1 LYAGGWKRLGQ
12 KPSERHVPGSLDGR
26 GYSSPQRDNHL
37 QVHDVREWL
46 VESQVESIVA
56 PKTDRRLRMKL
67 RMSQAVAVTIVVICA
82 MVFSPMMQAQG
93 ADAGTTDPQI
103 VGIVV
108 TANNIDIEYAKIAL
122 SKSKNKEVLEFAHQ
136 MIRDHSTLQKSVFA
150 LGAKLHVTPAD
161 STTEASLKSQAEKT
175 TAKLKALKG
184 KAFDKAYIDNEIAFH
199 KQVIDATNSVLIP
212 NAKNAELKGALQNAV
227 PLFQGHLE
235 HAQNVAS
242 TLG

>member
-1 LYAGGWKRLGQ
+1 
-12 KPSERHVPGSLDGR
+12 
-26 GYSSPQRDNHL
+26 
-37 QVHDVREWL
+37 
-46 VESQVESIVA
+46 
-56 PKTDRRLRMKL
+56 MKL
-67 RMSQAVAVTIVVICA
+67 RISQAVAVMTAVVCV
-82 MVFSPMMQAQG
+82 MVFSPIVQAQG
-93 ADAGTTDPQI
+93 ADAGPTDPQI

-108 TANNIDIEYAKIAL
+108 TANNIDIDYAKIAL

-161 STTEASLKSQAEKT
+161 SATEASLKSQAEKT
-175 TAKLKALKG
+175 TAKLRPLKG

-242 TLG
+242 SLS

>member
-1 LYAGGWKRLGQ
+1 MSAGGWLR
-12 KPSERHVPGSLDGR
+12 
-26 GYSSPQRDNHL
+26 
-37 QVHDVREWL
+37 VR
-46 VESQVESIVA
+46 SIDCGT
-56 PKTDRRLRMKL
+56 KTDRRLKMKL
-67 RMSQAVAVTIVVICA
+67 RISQAVAVMTAVVCV
-82 MVFSPMMQAQG
+82 MVFSPIVQAQG
-93 ADAGTTDPQI
+93 ADAGPTDPQI

-108 TANNIDIEYAKIAL
+108 AANNIDIEYAKIAL

-161 STTEASLKSQAEKT
+161 SATEASLKSQAEKT
-175 TAKLKALKG
+175 TAKLRPLKG

-242 TLG
+242 SLS